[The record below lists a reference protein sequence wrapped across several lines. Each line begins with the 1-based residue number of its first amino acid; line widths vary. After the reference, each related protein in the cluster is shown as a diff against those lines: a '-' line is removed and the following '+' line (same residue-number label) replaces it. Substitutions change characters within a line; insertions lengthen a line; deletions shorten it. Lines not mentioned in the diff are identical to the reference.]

1 MTRRSSRSKR
11 RPRATKRRRTRNG
24 RAHGGNGRC
33 AAWAG
38 RRRRRLLGGT
48 VGTRELFGRLAAQ
61 GAMIERLSSDSR
73 RCAPGVAFFAYPGE
87 TADGR
92 AHIPDAISRG
102 ASAVLW
108 EEQGFSWRSEWRVA
122 NIAVPRLKLSAGP
135 IAHEFYGR
143 PSQAL
148 WVCGVT
154 GTNGKTSCSQWIA
167 ALLDK
172 KQVKTGIIGTL
183 GSGYPGA
190 LAEASNTTPDT
201 LELHRMLREFLA
213 GGAKC
218 VSMEVSSHGLA
229 QGRVNG
235 VAFGCALFTNLS
247 HDHLDYH
254 GSMQA
259 YAAAKSRLFD
269 TPGLR
274 TAVLN
279 LDDAVGLQLAQR
291 LAARGI
297 TAQTLELRSSWG
309 NATGT
314 INQLGRF
321 NFSNALGVLGCL
333 VAYGVPFHEAV
344 ELLGAL
350 PSVPGRMQKI
360 GEWPLVVVDYAH
372 TPDALEKVLQALR
385 PVAEARGG
393 RLAAVFGAGGDRDVA
408 KRPRM
413 GAIAARLADHVIVT
427 SDNPRSEDP
436 LAIIA
441 AVSAGIAEIHETE
454 PDRARA
460 IEKAVGEAAP
470 ADVVL
475 IAGKGHENY
484 QEIAGKRLPFSDA
497 AVAGAALAR
506 RGTG

>member
-1 MTRRSSRSKR
+1 V
-11 RPRATKRRRTRNG
+11 
-24 RAHGGNGRC
+24 GN
-33 AAWAG
+33 
-38 RRRRRLLGGT
+38 L
-48 VGTRELFGRLAAQ
+48 ELFARLAAQ
-61 GAMIERLSSDSR
+61 GAMIQRLSSDSR

-87 TADGR
+87 AADGR
-92 AHIPDAISRG
+92 AHISDAISRG

-108 EEQGFSWRSEWRVA
+108 EEQGFSWRSEWHVP

-143 PSQAL
+143 PSEAL

-172 KQVKTGIIGTL
+172 KQIKTGIVGTL

-201 LELHRMLREFLA
+201 LELHRMLKQFLG

-254 GSMQA
+254 GSMEA

-269 TPGLR
+269 APGLR
-274 TAVLN
+274 AAVLN
-279 LDDAVGLQLAQR
+279 LDDGVGLQLAQR
-291 LAARGI
+291 LTARGVRTIGYSLAASAIAPGSVAEFIAAQSI

-309 NATGT
+309 NATGAV
-314 INQLGRF
+314 NQLGRF
-321 NFSNALGVLGCL
+321 NLSNALGVAGCL
-333 VAYGVPFHEAV
+333 VAYGMAFHEAV

-360 GEWPLVVVDYAH
+360 GDRPLVVVDYAH

-393 RLAAVFGAGGDRDVA
+393 RLAAVFGAGGDRDA
-408 KRPRM
+408 TKRPRM
-413 GAIAARLADHVIVT
+413 GAIAARLADQVIVT

-441 AVSAGIAEIHETE
+441 AVSAGIPETHATE

-460 IEKAVGEAAP
+460 IEKAVSEAAP

>member
-1 MTRRSSRSKR
+1 MRRRSSRSRR
-11 RPRATKRRRTRNG
+11 RPTTRKRRRTRDG
-24 RAHGGNGRC
+24 RTHGGNGRC
-33 AAWAG
+33 AVWAG
-38 RRRRRLLGGT
+38 RRRRRRLGGA
-48 VGTRELFGRLAAQ
+48 VGNRELFGRLAAQ

-108 EEQGFSWRSEWRVA
+108 EEQGFSWPSEWRVA
-122 NIAVPRLKLSAGP
+122 NVAVPRLKLSAGP

-143 PSQAL
+143 PSEAL

-154 GTNGKTSCSQWIA
+154 GTNGKTACSQWIA
-167 ALLDK
+167 ALLGR
-172 KQVKTGIIGTL
+172 KQIKTGIIGTL

-259 YAAAKSRLFD
+259 YASAKSRLFD
-269 TPGLR
+269 TPGLGC
-274 TAVLN
+274 AVLN
-279 LDDAVGLQLAQR
+279 LDDALGVQLAQR
-291 LAARGI
+291 LTARGVRTIGYSLAASAVAPGSVAEFIAAYSI

-309 NATGT
+309 NATGAV
-314 INQLGRF
+314 NQLGRF
-321 NFSNALGVLGCL
+321 NLSNALGVLGCL
-333 VAYGVPFHEAV
+333 VAYGMPFHEAV

-350 PSVPGRMQKI
+350 PSLPGRMQKI
-360 GEWPLVVVDYAH
+360 GERPLVVVDYAH

-385 PVAEARGG
+385 PLAQARGG
-393 RLAAVFGAGGDRDVA
+393 RLVAGFGEGGDGDAAQRQGV
-408 KRPRM
+408 
-413 GAIAARLADHVIVT
+413 GAQEGRLADHVIAT
-427 SDNPRSEDP
+427 SANQRSEDP

-441 AVSAGIAEIHETE
+441 AVSAGIAGTNATE

-460 IEKAVGEAAP
+460 IEKALSEAA
-470 ADVVL
+470 AEDVVL
-475 IAGKGHENY
+475 IAGKGHEN
-484 QEIAGKRLPFSDA
+484 
-497 AVAGAALAR
+497 
-506 RGTG
+506 T

>member
-1 MTRRSSRSKR
+1 MTRRLSRSRR
-11 RPRATKRRRTRNG
+11 RPTTRKRRRTRDG
-24 RAHGGNGRC
+24 RTHGGNGRC

-38 RRRRRLLGGT
+38 RRRRRLLGGA
-48 VGTRELFGRLAAQ
+48 VGNRELFGRLAAQ
-61 GAMIERLSSDSR
+61 GAMIQRLSSDSR

-108 EEQGFSWRSEWRVA
+108 EEQGFSWRSEWRVP
-122 NIAVPRLKLSAGP
+122 NLAVPSLKLSAGA

-143 PSQAL
+143 PSETL

-167 ALLDK
+167 ALLEK
-172 KQVKTGIIGTL
+172 KQIRTGIIGTL

-190 LAEASNTTPDT
+190 LAEALNTTPDA
-201 LELHRMLREFLA
+201 LELHRMLKAFLA

-254 GSMQA
+254 GSMRA
-259 YAAAKSRLFD
+259 YAAAKSRLFN

-291 LAARGI
+291 LAARGVRTVGYSLAA
-297 TAQTLELRSSWG
+297 TAS
-309 NATGT
+309 A
-314 INQLGRF
+314 
-321 NFSNALGVLGCL
+321 
-333 VAYGVPFHEAV
+333 
-344 ELLGAL
+344 
-350 PSVPGRMQKI
+350 PGSAGDVTSARRT
-360 GEWPLVVVDYAH
+360 A
-372 TPDALEKVLQALR
+372 
-385 PVAEARGG
+385 AEAR
-393 RLAAVFGAGGDRDVA
+393 A
-408 KRPRM
+408 
-413 GAIAARLADHVIVT
+413 
-427 SDNPRSEDP
+427 PRS
-436 LAIIA
+436 
-441 AVSAGIAEIHETE
+441 
-454 PDRARA
+454 
-460 IEKAVGEAAP
+460 
-470 ADVVL
+470 
-475 IAGKGHENY
+475 
-484 QEIAGKRLPFSDA
+484 
-497 AVAGAALAR
+497 
-506 RGTG
+506 

>member
-1 MTRRSSRSKR
+1 ME
-11 RPRATKRRRTRNG
+11 N
-24 RAHGGNGRC
+24 
-33 AAWAG
+33 
-38 RRRRRLLGGT
+38 
-48 VGTRELFGRLAAQ
+48 RELFARLAAQ
-61 GAMIERLSSDSR
+61 GAMIRRLSSDSR

-108 EEQGFSWRSEWRVA
+108 EEQGFSWRSEWRVP
-122 NIAVPRLKLSAGP
+122 NVAVPRLKLSAGP

-143 PSQAL
+143 PSEAL

-172 KQVKTGIIGTL
+172 KQIKTGIIGTL

-190 LAEASNTTPDT
+190 LAEALNTTPDP
-201 LELHRMLREFLA
+201 LELHRMLKAFLA

-254 GSMQA
+254 GSMEA

-269 TPGLR
+269 APGLR

-291 LAARGI
+291 LAARGVRTIGYSLEASTIAAGSVAEFIAVHRI
-297 TAQTLELRSSWG
+297 TAQTLDLRSSWG
-309 NATGT
+309 NATGAV
-314 INQLGRF
+314 NQLGRF
-321 NFSNALGVLGCL
+321 NLSNALGVLGCL
-333 VAYGVPFHEAV
+333 VAYGVSFHEAV

-360 GEWPLVVVDYAH
+360 GDRPLVVVDYAH

-385 PVAEARGG
+385 PVAAARGG
-393 RLAAVFGAGGDRDVA
+393 RLTAVFGAGGDRDVA

-413 GAIAARLADHVIVT
+413 GAIAARLADQVIVT

-441 AVSAGIAEIHETE
+441 AVRAGVPQIHETE

-460 IEKAVGEAAP
+460 IEKAVSEAAP

-475 IAGKGHENY
+475 IAGKGHESY

-497 AVAGAALAR
+497 AVAAAALAR

>member
-1 MTRRSSRSKR
+1 V
-11 RPRATKRRRTRNG
+11 
-24 RAHGGNGRC
+24 GN
-33 AAWAG
+33 
-38 RRRRRLLGGT
+38 L
-48 VGTRELFGRLAAQ
+48 ELFARLAAQ
-61 GAMIERLSSDSR
+61 GAMIQRLSSDSR
-73 RCAPGVAFFAYPGE
+73 RCARGVAFFAYPGE

-108 EEQGFSWRSEWRVA
+108 EEQGFSWRSEWRVP
-122 NIAVPRLKLSAGP
+122 NLAVPSLKLSAGA

-143 PSQAL
+143 PSETL
-148 WVCGVT
+148 WMCGVT

-167 ALLDK
+167 ALLEK
-172 KQVKTGIIGTL
+172 KQIRTGIIGTL

-190 LAEASNTTPDT
+190 LAEALNTTPDA
-201 LELHRMLREFLA
+201 LELHRMLKAFLA

-291 LAARGI
+291 LAARGVRTIGYSLEASAIAPGSVAEFIAAHRI

-413 GAIAARLADHVIVT
+413 GAIAAGLADHVIVT

-460 IEKAVGEAAP
+460 IEKAVSEAAP

-506 RGTG
+506 RETG